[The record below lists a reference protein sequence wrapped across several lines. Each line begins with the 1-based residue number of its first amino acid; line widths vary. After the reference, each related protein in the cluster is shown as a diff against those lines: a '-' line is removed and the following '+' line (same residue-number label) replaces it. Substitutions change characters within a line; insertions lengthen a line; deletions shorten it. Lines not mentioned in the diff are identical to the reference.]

1 MNIKTVVL
9 TGAETAVSI
18 SGDNAEIRNNGAET
32 AYAAAAAGIAAG
44 ADGVVSIPAG
54 TSVTVTGTHGAV
66 HIKGSGSFEVFGKDY
81 ISPVFKS
88 AAAAGGA
95 GEDTVARQAI
105 GTHAGNGEIHVSAA
119 EKAAWSAK
127 AELSDIPAALPA
139 NGGNADTVNGKT
151 VQISSYRGFSSLGVS
166 GADEADA
173 VWRAIPPDS
182 VFAVE
187 AQYLTSTSWNFP
199 AGTGQYT
206 LLIAKL
212 SNQRL
217 LGMFLFPKVN
227 GSIYFANV
235 DQNGDYTG
243 NWRKI
248 CDGGNA
254 ATLDNHPASDFAL
267 KSELD
272 SLAYRV
278 AALEGGT

>member
-1 MNIKTVVL
+1 MNKTINLTGTEVAVSGLKGRNAAIRNDGTSVVYASTKPDISASSDGVL
-9 TGAETAVSI
+9 TVPAGQSAVLYDLKDKLYILGTGQVMVVTGDHNENPFKTSTSTGGSSGVDEQARAAVSAHA
-18 SGDNAEIRNNGAET
+18 GNAEIH
-32 AYAAAAAGIAAG
+32 
-44 ADGVVSIPAG
+44 
-54 TSVTVTGTHGAV
+54 VT
-66 HIKGSGSFEVFGKDY
+66 
-81 ISPVFKS
+81 
-88 AAAAGGA
+88 
-95 GEDTVARQAI
+95 
-105 GTHAGNGEIHVSAA
+105 AA
-119 EKAAWSAK
+119 EKSAWNAK
-127 AELSDIPAALPA
+127 AELSDIPTALPA

-166 GADEADA
+166 GSDEADA
-173 VWRAIPPDS
+173 VWKAIPPDS

-187 AQYLTSTSWNFP
+187 AQYLTSISWNFP

-206 LLIAKL
+206 LMIAKL

-217 LGMFLFPKVN
+217 LGMFLFPKTN

-278 AALEGGT
+278 AALEG